1 MRKKY
6 TILIILAILSFIC
19 FLTFRILQLLPAIIE
34 NLDDPVR
41 SGAMLRQVI
50 RIVSNR
56 SVRLLALIV
65 SATLTAI
72 TAVMFQTF
80 TNNRILTPSVLGFD
94 SIYLVVQTLL
104 VFILGFAST
113 AFTNVYLNFFISTS
127 ITLLVV
133 NVLYQVLLKPQK
145 NNITLLL
152 LVGIVI
158 STLASNF
165 TNILQ
170 VLMNP
175 EEFQAVREATSVT
188 ITNIETNL
196 VWISIPIL
204 VVLIILI
211 FRKHHI
217 YDVMSL
223 GESQSIN
230 LGVDY
235 QREVKTGLILISIG
249 VSVIT
254 ALVGPLA
261 FLGLIVANS
270 AREITKRQNHKHLFI
285 TASLLSFI
293 FLILGQAIIETTG
306 FLTTVTVLINFIG
319 GIYMIYLILRGRT
332 TK

>member
-6 TILIILAILSFIC
+6 TILIILSVFSFIC
-19 FLTFRILQLLPAIIE
+19 FLSFRILQLLPTIIE
-34 NLDDPVR
+34 NLDDPIR
-41 SGAMLRQVI
+41 SSAMLKQVSQI
-50 RIVSNR
+50 ISNR
-56 SVRLLALIV
+56 SIRLIALII
-65 SATLTAI
+65 SALLTSI

-104 VFILGFAST
+104 VFILGMASA
-113 AFTNVYLNFFISTS
+113 AFTNVYLNFFITTT
-127 ITLLVV
+127 ITLLIV

-223 GESQSIN
+223 GESQAIN

-249 VSVIT
+249 ISVIT

-293 FLILGQAIIETTG
+293 FLILGQAIIELTG